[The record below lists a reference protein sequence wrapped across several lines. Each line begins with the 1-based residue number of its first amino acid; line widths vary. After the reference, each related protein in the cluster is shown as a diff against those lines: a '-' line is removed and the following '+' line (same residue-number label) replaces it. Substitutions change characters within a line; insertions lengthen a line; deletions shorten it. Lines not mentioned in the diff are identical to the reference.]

1 MTTQITFQA
10 SKDGLDTRFFF
21 PSTLLVAPYFTNPD
35 ATTADIEFTYKG
47 KYYAIVYQGSD
58 FSHGFGF
65 DMSGIVTSATLSV
78 SDDGLGDGTTLGT
91 FTVTTEPPNTLG
103 GAAVDSAAWLTPNN
117 LVLGLKGSQGG
128 AHLSFIGDSGADK
141 LYGSDFADLF
151 NGNAGND
158 QLTGNGGK
166 DTFIFGKG
174 DDTDTI
180 TDFAAGG
187 KGHDIVELSGFDG
200 VNSFKAVQHLLEAH
214 GKDTWFDAGHGDVLI
229 FKHVDIHDLGKGDF
243 LFPG

>member
-1 MTTQITFQA
+1 MTTQITFEA

-21 PSTLLVAPYFTNPD
+21 PSMLLVAPHFANP
-35 ATTADIEFTYKG
+35 AETTADIEFTYKG
-47 KYYAIVYQGSD
+47 QDYSIVFQGSD
-58 FSHGFGF
+58 FNQSLGF
-65 DMSGIVTSATLSV
+65 DWSGIVTSATLFA
-78 SDDGLGDGTTLGT
+78 DDGLGGGTKLGT
-91 FTVTTEPPNTLG
+91 FTVSADQLNTYG

-117 LVLGLKGSQGG
+117 LVLALSGRFGG
-128 AHLSFIGDSGADK
+128 AHLSFIGDRGADK

-180 TDFAAGG
+180 TDFTAGG
-187 KGHDIVELSGFDG
+187 KGHDVVELFGFDS
-200 VNSFKAVQHLLEAH
+200 VKSFNSVQHLLEAH
-214 GKDTWFDAGHGDVLI
+214 GKDTWFDAGHGDVLV

-243 LFPG
+243 LFLG